1 MVGACV
7 GQRCVVCRAEK
18 TNRREKLVWATVT
31 PFGGI
36 RTEELTVYPGTRIES
51 RPPEIFVGG
60 YNQYLVACTKCIS
73 KVSSRRARL
82 EAHSTS
88 RAIRLDRVSVASASK
103 DMQARSS
110 AASTFGAESEPLLG
124 EPRRTYRARWAVA
137 GGAAVA
143 SLALVAS
150 ASLSGSTDFT
160 GLKWISSFGQ
170 DQTDATPA
178 ALSGFVG
185 TYDVHSMVR
194 VRNLF
199 PTISQMMSLSWDPSQ
214 DAFFLV
220 RFNTDTESVDKK
232 ARTIGVAPD
241 IASFLREYY
250 PLRFSE
256 GQPPFQI
263 LIHTD
268 DSPGVSCLMSRDCPP
283 GLFEAPVLNLGT
295 GIRDKTIMPN
305 LVDLPMVPLLDCMGV
320 RHFGDV
326 DCPLFTPIDTV
337 AGEAIEARCEA
348 NPPCSNYNPMHFRPD
363 LAWDDLEDRLI
374 WRGSNLRMAD
384 EIPGGMPL
392 SSSNRAVLDAIL
404 ALEAESGPEG
414 VTASR
419 LLQKVV
425 DSPTAST
432 QVTPRLKATLMSA
445 AAREA
450 REANAASLSAA
461 AERSTE
467 LAASLQS
474 FDLDALFTRKD
485 LEAPDS
491 YELYD
496 ALQNHGIVITAPER
510 LDAEELSKFRYHID
524 LGGAGGTTW
533 SGLFAKLA
541 MPGLLFHHQTVMSDF
556 FVGDELVPWSHF
568 VPVKQD
574 LSDLPE
580 KLDWARAHPVE
591 AQQIARQGSDFMK
604 KLRDDPSV
612 TEALL
617 RKYVR
622 DRTNDVVN
630 QYAHPKGP
638 DGEWISLRGAFYA
651 AGVTPDQLELL
662 PVVETARAR
671 EGAL

>member
-18 TNRREKLVWATVT
+18 TNRREWMRRSDPVRWNPNRRAHRVPRYTHRKPTAGDFRGRLQSL
-31 PFGGI
+31 F
-36 RTEELTVYPGTRIES
+36 L
-51 RPPEIFVGG
+51 
-60 YNQYLVACTKCIS
+60 YLVACTKCIS

-137 GGAAVA
+137 RGAAVA

-199 PTISQMMSLSWDPSQ
+199 PTISQMMSLSWDPSL
-214 DAFFLV
+214 DEWSLV
-220 RFNTDTESVDKK
+220 RFNTDTEAVDKK
-232 ARTIGVAPD
+232 DRTISVAPD
-241 IASFLREYY
+241 IASFLREYH

-283 GLFEAPVLNLGT
+283 ELFAAPVLNLGT
-295 GIRDKTIMPN
+295 EIRDKTIMPN

-320 RHFGDV
+320 RHYGDA
-326 DCPLFTPIDTV
+326 DCPLFQNLTV

-392 SSSNRAVLDAIL
+392 SSSNRAVLDRDSGVGGRERTGGGHRVATP
-404 ALEAESGPEG
+404 AEGGGQS
-414 VTASR
+414 
-419 LLQKVV
+419 
-425 DSPTAST
+425 DSEHPGHTET
-432 QVTPRLKATLMSA
+432 QGDAHVRGGERS
-445 AAREA
+445 ARED
-450 REANAASLSAA
+450 LA
-461 AERSTE
+461 AEQAAEVGDVETLRRRLSGDFDFG
-467 LAASLQS
+467 LAGRPAGASSL
-474 FDLDALFTRKD
+474 DLDALFTRKD
-485 LEAPDS
+485 VEAPGS

-510 LDAEELSKFRYHID
+510 LDADELSKFRYHID

-580 KLDWARAHPVE
+580 KLEWARAHPVE

-604 KLRDDPSV
+604 KLRDDPNV

-617 RKYVR
+617 GNTSEIERTTSSISTRIRR
-622 DRTNDVVN
+622 DPTASGFR
-630 QYAHPKGP
+630 
-638 DGEWISLRGAFYA
+638 SA
-651 AGVTPDQLELL
+651 ARFTQ
-662 PVVETARAR
+662 PV
-671 EGAL
+671 

>member
-1 MVGACV
+1 
-7 GQRCVVCRAEK
+7 
-18 TNRREKLVWATVT
+18 
-31 PFGGI
+31 
-36 RTEELTVYPGTRIES
+36 
-51 RPPEIFVGG
+51 
-60 YNQYLVACTKCIS
+60 
-73 KVSSRRARL
+73 
-82 EAHSTS
+82 
-88 RAIRLDRVSVASASK
+88 
-103 DMQARSS
+103 
-110 AASTFGAESEPLLG
+110 
-124 EPRRTYRARWAVA
+124 
-137 GGAAVA
+137 
-143 SLALVAS
+143 
-150 ASLSGSTDFT
+150 
-160 GLKWISSFGQ
+160 
-170 DQTDATPA
+170 
-178 ALSGFVG
+178 
-185 TYDVHSMVR
+185 
-194 VRNLF
+194 
-199 PTISQMMSLSWDPSQ
+199 
-214 DAFFLV
+214 
-220 RFNTDTESVDKK
+220 
-232 ARTIGVAPD
+232 
-241 IASFLREYY
+241 
-250 PLRFSE
+250 
-256 GQPPFQI
+256 
-263 LIHTD
+263 
-268 DSPGVSCLMSRDCPP
+268 
-283 GLFEAPVLNLGT
+283 
-295 GIRDKTIMPN
+295 
-305 LVDLPMVPLLDCMGV
+305 MVPLLDCMGV

-404 ALEAESGPEG
+404 ALEGESGPEG

-612 TEALL
+612 RKRFSGNTSEIERTTSSISTRTEGTRRRVDFAPRRVLRSRCDAGSARVASGCRNRPCEGRRSLALQQLSEIASSSTNNTRRRTL
-617 RKYVR
+617 REMCRFSVDVR
-622 DRTNDVVN
+622 SSGAGSR
-630 QYAHPKGP
+630 P
-638 DGEWISLRGAFYA
+638 ISL
-651 AGVTPDQLELL
+651 
-662 PVVETARAR
+662 
-671 EGAL
+671 